1 MHYERLAEAI
11 FFPRKD
17 LPEDLKDVPT
27 REKVMEQI
35 RSDTYTYSQF
45 VKMPLE
51 AQQRL
56 LDPSFSVQTVHQR
69 PFLTDAPQKN
79 V

>member
-11 FFPRKD
+11 FFPRRN

-27 REKVMEQI
+27 QEKIMEQI

-45 VKMPLE
+45 VKMFRKVIGMTPQEYRRERTNADLE
-51 AQQRL
+51 GG
-56 LDPSFSVQTVHQR
+56 SVN
-69 PFLTDAPQKN
+69 AE
-79 V
+79 